1 MTELARCAS
10 CGHSNLPTAKFCN
23 ECGTKQIIGKEA
35 KAVTP
40 TAERRLLTVLFC
52 DLVDSTLIAESLDPE
67 ETRSII
73 RRFQALSK
81 TIIDSLGGRITEY
94 LGDGIVAQFTRNES
108 NAERAVNAA
117 LRIVREL
124 EIENIVLGNTGT
136 KAAVRCGIA
145 SGLAVVGDMLGDE
158 HIRSEV
164 AIGLPLNLAAR
175 LQSVAQVGEVIV
187 GETTHKLTDG
197 LFAVEY
203 RGEHQLKGISM
214 PQAAWQIIAEQSISS
229 RFVAHAAELT
239 PMVDRTE
246 IMAELLNTWGNVKRN
261 KGCAVYCVGE
271 AGIGK
276 SRIVTELS
284 TKIKTSTHF
293 QLEYQ
298 CAPYHTNTAFYPLIS
313 GLEAEAGFE
322 HKDSKTGR
330 VHKLG
335 ALVKALERISPNY
348 RGDMPTYCELLS
360 LTKQKDT
367 GVVTVDPDEKKEKVF
382 NSLINTMIA
391 LSKSRPVLMKVE
403 DIQWVDPTTM
413 ELIERMIDVIAE
425 HPILLLLTSR
435 PGVNPNFVNH
445 ANVKT
450 FDIERLP
457 EKYIQE
463 LLNQVQIQSQ
473 HQLPFE
479 VVDQILKRTEGIP
492 LFIEELSKNILENE
506 KDHLYSSAPS
516 PAHEGKSIPSTLQ
529 ESLTA
534 RLDRLPEETRAIAHL
549 AAVIGRDFDFDLL
562 ELVAK
567 YKDKNLYR
575 ALTPL
580 LEAQLVLQRQAP
592 PNAKYSF
599 KHALMRDVAYET
611 LLKSD
616 RTTIHK
622 RIVSILERHYPD
634 LGTTTPEL
642 LARHASDGDDA
653 AKAAKYWLR
662 AGKSASVK
670 YTLIE
675 ARSHLL
681 DAETVLK
688 KLPSTAETKA
698 LLLNVLVTLGPVL
711 MALEGSGSKVTKANY
726 QKAVSLCEEL
736 AEAEKPDLVDK
747 IDGLIDD
754 EIVESNL
761 EFMALWGQWLV
772 SKDDEADHGLVW
784 ANMLE
789 QLSNESD
796 NAGLRLQAQHCL
808 WTTQFHLGDFKT
820 AHRHINAGIAL
831 YDPKEHANHASEFGG
846 HDPKVC
852 GSGFLSQVEWL
863 QGNEKAALEHAAECY
878 QWATKLQHKGS
889 ILHAIELNLNLHLYR
904 RDATEIKRCYQ
915 QLSLICL
922 ELPLPEY
929 AGKLSYCEGLVA
941 TYSGETKTGIETM
954 KAAFLQIS
962 NVGTTEDLALYGEI
976 TAETMLKADMPRGA
990 LSYIE
995 DTIKLLKDKK
1005 VQYWRA
1011 EVFRCKGR
1019 ILMQLGEYSG
1029 ALEFLLSALKA
1040 AEEQQA
1046 ASLELRAAISI
1057 FDLNK
1062 KRQLYPEAEQVLR
1075 AIYARLP
1082 NNATSR
1088 DMDIAKKHLLM

>member
-23 ECGTKQIIGKEA
+23 ECGAKQIIGKEA
-35 KAVTP
+35 KAATP

-145 SGLAVVGDMLGDE
+145 TGLAVVGDMLGDE
-158 HIRSEV
+158 HIRSEA

-246 IMAELLNTWGNVKRN
+246 IMGELLNTWNNVKQN

-322 HKDSKTGR
+322 HKDSKAGR

-335 ALVKALERISPNY
+335 TLVKTLERISPNY
-348 RGDMPTYCELLS
+348 RGDMSTYCELLS
-360 LTKQKDT
+360 LTKQKDV

-413 ELIERMIDVIAE
+413 ELVERMIDVIAE

-435 PGVNPNFVNH
+435 PGINPNFVNH

-492 LFIEELSKNILENE
+492 LFIEELSKNVLENE

-516 PAHEGKSIPSTLQ
+516 PAHDGKSIPSTLQ

-622 RIVSILERHYPD
+622 RIVSILERHYPE
-634 LGTTTPEL
+634 LGAITPEL

-675 ARSHLL
+675 ARSHLFN
-681 DAETVLK
+681 AETALK
-688 KLPSTAETKA
+688 KLPSTTETKA

-736 AEAEKPDLVDK
+736 AEAEKPDLADK
-747 IDGLIDD
+747 TDGLIDD

-796 NAGLRLQAQHCL
+796 DAGLRLQAQHCL

-820 AHRHINAGIAL
+820 AHHHISAGIAL

-863 QGNEKAALEHAAECY
+863 QGSEKAALEHAAECY

-889 ILHAIELNLNLHLYR
+889 ILHAIELNMLLQLYR
-904 RDATEIKRCYQ
+904 RDATEIIKWHDLMSR
-915 QLSLICL
+915 ICADMD
-922 ELPLPEY
+922 LPEY
-929 AGKLSYCEGLVA
+929 TGMLRHIEGLVE
-941 TYSGETKTGIETM
+941 TYSGNIDSGITLM
-954 KAAFLQIS
+954 KQGFDQIAS
-962 NVGTTEDLALYGEI
+962 VGTGEDLALYGEI
-976 TAETMLKADMPRGA
+976 TARALLHADRFDEG
-990 LSYIE
+990 LHTIE
-995 DTIKLLKDKK
+995 DTLRLLDRQK

-1011 EVFRCKGR
+1011 EVHRCKGC
-1019 ILMQLGEYSG
+1019 LLVQLGEHEEALSNLSSALSIAQTQG
-1029 ALEFLLSALKA
+1029 AL
-1040 AEEQQA
+1040 
-1046 ASLELRAAISI
+1046 SLQLRAAISLVE
-1057 FDLNK
+1057 FDNTT
-1062 KRQLYPEAEQVLR
+1062 QLFPEAQQQLRSVLNLFVKGSTSVDQE
-1075 AIYARLP
+1075 AA
-1082 NNATSR
+1082 NA
-1088 DMDIAKKHLLM
+1088 LLA